1 MFDAVTEFDS
11 LSDLATKMVP
21 VSHTLQIAAC
31 SMLAAWLACA
41 PLARA
46 AGVCR
51 LRIQPLTHLHHPP
64 PRPQGYR
71 KRHMNV
77 LGPAVGP
84 TTANGVV
91 AAFLLG
97 HAK

>member
-1 MFDAVTEFDS
+1 LTTRP
-11 LSDLATKMVP
+11 DLPSTADP
-21 VSHTLQIAAC
+21 
-31 SMLAAWLACA
+31 
-41 PLARA
+41 
-46 AGVCR
+46 
-51 LRIQPLTHLHHPP
+51 
-64 PRPQGYR
+64 PQGYR